1 MKFSRYFLVVLL
13 IGAVFFHLTG
23 AFASPRIDPA
33 EATTRLAS
41 GNAVL
46 IDVREPSEWESGVV
60 EGALLLPLSDLRG
73 GRALW
78 KPVLETH
85 TDKEIIVY
93 CRSGARS
100 GTATKLLEESGFK
113 ATNAGAFSSWVK
125 SGATVVKP

>member
-1 MKFSRYFLVVLL
+1 MKFTRHFLVILV
-13 IGAVFFHLTG
+13 IAAVFFHLTG
-23 AFASPRIDPA
+23 LLASPRIDPT
-33 EATTRLAS
+33 EAATRIAT

-100 GTATKLLEESGFK
+100 GTATKILEESGFK
-113 ATNAGAFSSWVK
+113 ATNSGAFSSWVK
-125 SGATVVKP
+125 SGASVVKP